1 MFFHDFNS
9 LMSKTN
15 LKKNYFDVFLSE
27 KNLHHGTKHALNIK
41 NKDLALGLMFLCGY
55 IVFLKRK
62 RLNREILFEKK
73 KICMNI
79 LQIYIYV
86 YKNKKIFL
94 SNLICLVM
102 KRNYNFS
109 NFK

>member
-1 MFFHDFNS
+1 
-9 LMSKTN
+9 MSKTK

-41 NKDLALGLMFLCGY
+41 NKDLALGLVFLYQY
-55 IVFLKRK
+55 IVLLERK

-73 KICMNI
+73 KKFCI
-79 LQIYIYV
+79 LLYRFIFIV

-94 SNLICLVM
+94 SNLICLVGHEE
-102 KRNYNFS
+102 KLEFLK
-109 NFK
+109 F